1 MESDKLMNEKI
12 KQRIKNLIQR
22 DNFLNERNNLLI

>member
-1 MESDKLMNEKI
+1 MESDKLMIEK
-12 KQRIKNLIQR
+12 KQRIKFLIQR